1 MTLTKTSYHFYTQ
14 AIKRKK
20 DILIMENFNINYSSD
35 QESPTF
41 LDAMFSISFSLFIA
55 INAISVCNSTRQKLK
70 LFDHLIQFVIKSS
83 SLLLIN
89 LKIKISKRCYKNFDE
104 EKFKS
109 D

>member
-1 MTLTKTSYHFYTQ
+1 
-14 AIKRKK
+14 
-20 DILIMENFNINYSSD
+20 MENFNINYSSD

-55 INAISVCNSTRQKLK
+55 INAISVCNSIRQKLK

>member
-1 MTLTKTSYHFYTQ
+1 MTLTKTRYHFYTQ

-55 INAISVCNSTRQKLK
+55 INTISVCNSTRQKLK
-70 LFDHLIQFVIKSS
+70 LFDHLVQFVIKSS

-89 LKIKISKRCYKNFDE
+89 LKIKISKRCYKNFGE